1 MEQLPTDGVLS
12 ATNKETTSVPFFL
25 GPKNATFGQRGL
37 PEATHLKIAQLFKTT
52 VQASI
57 DTQVDEQIKRLD
69 QELQPGDIDEDE
81 EDSATDPRKIMA
93 SYVRKQLLLGKAFA
107 AFVKPKD

>member
-1 MEQLPTDGVLS
+1 M
-12 ATNKETTSVPFFL
+12 
-25 GPKNATFGQRGL
+25 
-37 PEATHLKIAQLFKTT
+37 KIAQLFKTT
-52 VQASI
+52 VQSSI

-69 QELQPGDIDEDE
+69 HEMQPEDIEEDE

-93 SYVRKQLLLGKAFA
+93 SYVRKQFLLGKAFA